1 MSHNSCKVGYVYI
14 YKVVVGNSHNFVKI
28 GVSKDYVER
37 MHQHVRTPYQGFICF
52 LNFLT
57 CEPVVT
63 AFKVADMDL
72 SDDLVQGYFKKYQLG
87 DIEVYN
93 INYNDAIKELYTLL
107 KKHNQFIELVEDKI
121 TDYSFL
127 KDDGK
132 ILVDTSKS
140 AFEIIKQELLS
151 KYDGIPN
158 EVLKLLRTKVDIQ
171 YNCPS
176 HLKYGNYVEFPN
188 DMILDLHF
196 DKAGRVDIL
205 TQLSDLL

>member
-1 MSHNSCKVGYVYI
+1 MSHNSCKAGYVYI
-14 YKVVVGNSHNFVKI
+14 YKVIVGNSHDFVKI
-28 GVSKDYVER
+28 GVSTDYIGR
-37 MHQHVRTPYQGFICF
+37 MQQHVRTPYQGFFCF

-93 INYNDAIKELYTLL
+93 INYNGAIKELYTLL
-107 KKHNQFIELVEDKI
+107 KKHNQFIELVEDNI

-140 AFEIIKQELLS
+140 TFEVIKQELLS

-158 EVLKLLRTKVDIQ
+158 EALKLLRTKVDIQ
-171 YNCPS
+171 DHCPS
-176 HLKYGNYVEFPN
+176 HLKHGNYVEFPN
-188 DMILDLHF
+188 DMILDLNF